1 MKVAITGATGFLGS
15 WVVKAA
21 LEQGHRVVALGRNE
35 EKGSRLKDM
44 GATFHR
50 VDLADGPALSKAL
63 EGVETVIHSAALSS
77 PWGTSQAFHEANVAG
92 SVHLAE
98 EVRRQGIARLVFVSS
113 ASVYASKEDKFGW
126 KETDSLPP
134 PLNAYA
140 ASKQEA
146 ERALATMSL
155 GDRLVVL
162 RPRAIFGH
170 GDTALWPRLKRL
182 ADRNAGVLPLFRGG
196 CCPMD
201 MLYVEDAA
209 DACLAALKGPAGT
222 YNLPQGEPRPVKDV
236 LETVFAHRQLPI
248 QWRRLPVK
256 PVLGLAAISE
266 AWHAWCQKPGEPLVT
281 RYAIHALAHAQ
292 TLDTTAAQQRLGWK
306 PRWTLDAALAKTFLA
321 PASLLERGL
330 FE

>member
-35 EKGSRLKDM
+35 EKGTRLRDM

-50 VDLADGPALSKAL
+50 VDLADGPDLSKAL
-63 EGVETVIHSAALSS
+63 KGVAAVVHSAALSS

-92 SVHLAE
+92 SVRLAE
-98 EVRRQGIARLVFVSS
+98 EVRRQGIERLVFVSS
-113 ASVYASKEDKFGW
+113 ASVYASKGDRLGW
-126 KETDSLPP
+126 KETDPLPS

-146 ERALATMSL
+146 EQALATMGL
-155 GDRLVVL
+155 GERLVIL

-196 CCPMD
+196 RCPMD

-209 DACLAALKGPAGT
+209 AACLDALRGPAGT
-222 YNLPQGEPRPVKDV
+222 YNLTQGEPRSAKHV

-306 PRWTLDAALAKTFLA
+306 PRWTLDAALAKTFRA